1 MRKDRERGAVVVE
14 GIISLTTFM
23 FAIFTILSIVNIC
36 YIQAR
41 MSNALNSAAKEI
53 SQYSFFYYKFG
64 IDKIESKN
72 SQSDEVKESR
82 ELADNTVAGVG
93 QLMDSLTSANN
104 HLESGEFDD
113 LVKDIQG
120 GRSNVDGM
128 VDQWADAIADDP
140 KGFVIGMGKMMGNEL
155 AQEGKSLLCE
165 VLAKAF
171 MKKNLKAYPEDD
183 PERFLHAYRVVN
195 GMKGLDF
202 EYTTFLQD
210 GVSNEIQIVVT
221 YDVRVLQLLNLDF
234 DFTFRQCV
242 KTTAWGRGISQIK
255 PSDSMPISKPS
266 STIWDSGGGV
276 RGKYIVAAEK
286 EKYQYTDS
294 GHHFDAYDPDTN
306 TFTTI
311 ISVDTTT
318 DSSINDRLTA
328 ALRDMENGV
337 EDLDENITVTDSE
350 GNEVTLP
357 SDPDT
362 RNYELVLVVPDNSD
376 MAEVQAIVDAFKAAH
391 PGVEVEVRT
400 GYGNPTVGDPGEGSD
415 KDNG

>member
-1 MRKDRERGAVVVE
+1 MRKDRERGAVIVE

-41 MSNALNSAAKEI
+41 MSNALNTAAKEI
-53 SQYSFFYYKFG
+53 SQYSYFYYKFG
-64 IDKIESKN
+64 IDQLEAGL
-72 SQSDEVKESR
+72 SQSEDVKKSR
-82 ELADNTVAGVG
+82 GMADNTVEGIGA
-93 QLMDSLTSANN
+93 LMDNLTKANN
-104 HLESGEFDD
+104 DLQSGDFDG
-113 LVKDIQG
+113 LVKAIQDS
-120 GRSNVDGM
+120 RTNVDGM
-128 VDQWADAIADDP
+128 VDEWADAIAKDP
-140 KGFVIGMGKMMGNEL
+140 KGLVIGMGKMLGNEL

-183 PERFLHAYRVVN
+183 PERFLHAYRVVG

-202 EYTTFLQD
+202 DYTTFLQD
-210 GVSNEIQIVVT
+210 GVSNEIQIVMT
-221 YDVRVLQLLNLDF
+221 YDVRVLEFFNLDF

-242 KTTAWGRGISQIK
+242 KATAWGRGISAIH
-255 PSDSMPISKPS
+255 PEDSMPISKPAT
-266 STIWDSGGGV
+266 TIWDSGDTV

-286 EKYQYTDS
+286 AKYEYTDS

-318 DSSINDRLTA
+318 GSDVEARLRA
-328 ALRDMENGV
+328 ALNDMRNGV
-337 EDLDENITVTDSE
+337 EDLEENITVTDSE
-350 GNEVTLP
+350 GNEVTLS

-362 RNYELVLVVPDNSD
+362 REYALVIVVPDDAN
-376 MAEVQAIVDAFKAAH
+376 MEEVEAIVKAFEEKY
-391 PGVEVEVRT
+391 GVEVEIRT
-400 GYGNPTVGDPGEGSD
+400 GYGNAGAVTPAEPPAEGND
-415 KDNG
+415 

>member
-1 MRKDRERGAVVVE
+1 MRKDRERGAVIVE

-64 IDKIESKN
+64 IDQVEAKL
-72 SQSDEVKESR
+72 SQSEDVKKSR
-82 ELADNTVAGVG
+82 DMADNTVEGIGA
-93 QLMDSLTSANN
+93 LMDNLTNANN
-104 HLESGEFDD
+104 NLQSGNFDG
-113 LVKDIQG
+113 LVKNIQD
-120 GRSNVDGM
+120 GRTNVDGM
-128 VDQWADAIADDP
+128 VDEWADAISKDP
-140 KGFVIGMGKMMGNEL
+140 KGLIIGMGKMLGNEL
-155 AQEGKSLLCE
+155 AQEGKALLCE

-171 MKKNLKAYPEDD
+171 MKKNLKAFPEDD
-183 PERFLHAYRVVN
+183 PERFLRGYRVVD

-210 GVSNEIQIVVT
+210 GVSNEIQIVMT
-221 YDVRVLQLLNLDF
+221 YDVRVLEFFNLDF

-242 KTTAWGRGISQIK
+242 KTTAWGRGISAIN
-255 PSDSMPISKPS
+255 PEDSMPISKPT
-266 STIWDSGGGV
+266 STIWDSGPAI

-286 EKYQYTDS
+286 EKYEYTDS
-294 GHHFDAYDPDTN
+294 GHHFDAYDADSN
-306 TFTTI
+306 TFISI

-318 DSSINDRLTA
+318 KSDIETKLRA
-328 ALRDMENGV
+328 ALNDMESGV
-337 EDLDENITVTDSE
+337 EELDENITVTDSE

-362 RNYELVLVVPDNSD
+362 REYSLVLVVPDDAD
-376 MAEVQAIVDAFKAAH
+376 MATVEAIVKAFEDEY
-391 PGVEVEVRT
+391 GVEVEIRT
-400 GYGNPTVGDPGEGSD
+400 GYGNADVETPAETPAKETG
-415 KDNG
+415 